1 MADVFDYIY
10 WRGDLKI
17 TFENFTDID
26 GMILSRLSYLP
37 FDGFVP
43 EKLDEKVT
51 LKQAAEK
58 VLSSAE
64 NLSNILWKTDIE
76 LLKKTAESDRF
87 GNMNVSGYLNIVE
100 DNPQVQFAAII
111 FELDE
116 AHRFIS
122 YRGTDNTIVGWQED
136 FNLFFM
142 FPLPSQELALSYF
155 EQAVEKLGGSFILG
169 GHSKGGNLA
178 IYSASFCKREY
189 QKNISKI
196 YNLDGPGFDREAISE
211 SGFIYIRDKIF
222 TYVPQSS
229 IFGMMFEHDES
240 YTVVKSK
247 RKGFLQHDVYSWE
260 IEPTT
265 FVTLNDVT
273 NTSVFFDHTLSDFV
287 EKMNNEE
294 RKAFSEAIFNIL
306 KTTEDRTFNDIL
318 SNWFKDT
325 GQILRS
331 LKNLDPETRSLIS
344 STILSFIKCAGNNFS
359 DVNPI
364 RNEIL
369 KFRAKEARS

>member
-1 MADVFDYIY
+1 MADIFDYIY

-17 TFENFTDID
+17 TNESFTDID

-37 FDGFVP
+37 FDGCVP
-43 EKLDEKVT
+43 EKPDEKVT
-51 LKQAAEK
+51 LRQAAEK
-58 VLSSAE
+58 VLASE
-64 NLSNILWKTDIE
+64 KNLSNILWKSDTE
-76 LLKKTAESDRF
+76 LLKKTAESKRF
-87 GNMNVSGYLNIVE
+87 GNLLVSGYLNIVE
-100 DNPQVQFAAII
+100 DNPQVQFAAVI

-116 AHRFIS
+116 THRFIS

-155 EQAVEKLGGSFILG
+155 EDAVEKLGGSFILG

-178 IYSASFCKREY
+178 IYSASFCSRKY
-189 QKNISKI
+189 QKNILKI
-196 YNLDGPGFDREAISE
+196 YNLDGPGFDREAISK
-211 SGFIYIRDKIF
+211 SGFIYIRDKIN

-240 YTVVKSK
+240 YTVVKSN
-247 RKGFLQHDVYSWE
+247 RKGFLQHDIYSWE

-265 FVTLNDVT
+265 FVTLNNVT
-273 NTSVFFDHTLSDFV
+273 NTSVFFDHTLTDFV
-287 EKMNNEE
+287 EKMNNDE

-306 KTTEDRTFNDIL
+306 KNTEDRTFNDIL
-318 SNWFKDT
+318 ANWFKDT
-325 GQILRS
+325 GQILKS
-331 LKNLDPETRSLIS
+331 LKNLDSETRSLIA

-364 RNEIL
+364 KNEIL
-369 KFRAKEARS
+369 KFKSKEARS